1 MKFKLFKLEWSLFI
15 GFGLILFII
24 PYVFTR
30 NWGILPIDDVG
41 GTIGGITA
49 PFLGFFGSLL
59 VYFALKA
66 QVEANQ
72 QIQNQIRNQE
82 IESKVLKR
90 AEHFKNRI
98 TIIQYEINNFYYSFF
113 LDKSIDSKQKMNYEG
128 SQAIHKL
135 LGNSKDNYYGKK
147 VRTPYELEPKLVE
160 LRSLLVFFELTIL
173 EIRNDVLIDLESK
186 IEIVNILK
194 YIFESKI
201 SANFKIME
209 EFKSKHNKAC
219 PENCGN
225 FHGIPTDLFE
235 LVESIKIKI
244 DATL

>member
-1 MKFKLFKLEWSLFI
+1 MKFKLSKLEWAVFI

-30 NWGILPIDDVG
+30 TWGILPIEDVG

-72 QIQNQIRNQE
+72 QIQTQIRNQE

-90 AEHFKNRI
+90 VEHFKNRI

-113 LDKSIDSKQKMNYEG
+113 YEKSKESKRKLNYEG

-135 LGNSKDNYYGKK
+135 LSNSKDNYYGKK
-147 VRTPYELEPKLVE
+147 VKTPYELEPKLVE

-173 EIRNDVLIDLESK
+173 EIRNDILIDVESK
-186 IEIVNILK
+186 KEIVNILK

-209 EFKSKHNKAC
+209 EFKSEHNKAC

-225 FHGIPTDLFE
+225 FHGIPSDLFE